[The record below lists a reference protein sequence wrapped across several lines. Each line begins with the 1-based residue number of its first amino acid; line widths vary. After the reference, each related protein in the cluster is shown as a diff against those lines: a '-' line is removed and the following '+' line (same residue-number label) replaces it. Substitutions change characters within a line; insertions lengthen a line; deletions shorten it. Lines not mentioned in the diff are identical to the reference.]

1 MANDSEK
8 CKILKGKINRNIDMM
23 DYPMRPNV
31 PRLIGKVE
39 NIKIITNQTRP
50 HAVTT
55 MPKSQSILS
64 IASSMQSSRESLID
78 NAASPT
84 RS

>member
-8 CKILKGKINRNIDMM
+8 CKILKGNINRDIDMT
-23 DYPMRPNV
+23 DYPVRPI

-50 HAVTT
+50 HAVTA
-55 MPKSQSILS
+55 MPKSQSVLS
-64 IASSMQSSRESLID
+64 IASSL
-78 NAASPT
+78 
-84 RS
+84 